1 MTIFV
6 RHPVILKIH
15 PDQEGEPKATISVG
29 ASREGKPICLVAS
42 GGESLTTLQSELSS
56 ELEAPADTSEI
67 YEHENGS
74 FLAVARLLPGQA
86 DQTWAEAQHILYDGL
101 GNPDAEASYLDRS
114 YTSAA
119 LDALSDTDLAVITDD
134 SSRFVPSIKTFSDLS
149 AAQSQSIAEALLSN
163 QSCLDEFRVDKLLLR
178 RAEEISRSAASLLK

>member
-6 RHPVILKIH
+6 RHPVILQIH
-15 PDQEGEPKATISVG
+15 PDEAGEPKAIISIG
-29 ASREGKPICLVAS
+29 ASREGKPICVVAS
-42 GGESLTTLQSELSS
+42 GGESLAALQVQLSS
-56 ELEAPADTSEI
+56 DLEAPADTSEI

-86 DQTWAEAQHILYDGL
+86 DQTWANSQHILYDGL

-119 LDALSDTDLAVITDD
+119 LDELADMDLNAIADD
-134 SSRFVPSIKTFSDLS
+134 SSRFVPAMKLCDLR
-149 AAQSQSIAEALLSN
+149 AAPHQSIAGALLSN
-163 QSCLDEFRVDKLLLR
+163 LSCPDELRVDKMLLR
-178 RAEEISRSAASLLK
+178 RAEEISRSAASLLR